1 MAAFRLRA
9 VAKRDLIQ
17 IASYTEE
24 RWGKRQ
30 RDLYL
35 RQLDAAFQ
43 QLAENSAIGR
53 QCDYIRAG
61 YRKFPV
67 SSHVIFYRNAGIE
80 LVEIV
85 RILHKRM
92 DVSGPLFKA

>member
-1 MAAFRLRA
+1 MAAVRLRA
-9 VAKRDLIQ
+9 VAKRDLVQ
-17 IASYTEE
+17 IAMYTEE
-24 RWGKRQ
+24 RWGNRQ
-30 RDLYL
+30 RNLYL
-35 RQLDAAFQ
+35 GQLDAAFQ

-53 QCDYIRAG
+53 QCDYIRTG

-67 SSHVIFYRNAGIE
+67 SSHVIFYRTTEIG